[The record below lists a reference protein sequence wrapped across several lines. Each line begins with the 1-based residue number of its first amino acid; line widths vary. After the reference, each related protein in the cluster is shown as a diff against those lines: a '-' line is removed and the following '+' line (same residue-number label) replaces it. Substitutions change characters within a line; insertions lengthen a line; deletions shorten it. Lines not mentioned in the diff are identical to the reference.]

1 MEELEYRKSLIINL
15 ISNCDIHINVLENDI
30 LKNPDSDI
38 EGKPLRSD
46 VLQDF
51 YNQRYA
57 LEEELSDI
65 DQLMN

>member
-30 LKNPDSDI
+30 LKNPNSDI
-38 EGKPLRSD
+38 AGKPLRSD